1 MLATPYI
8 DVRTVKNV
16 GKTKELRVPA
26 TIFSSVHPN
35 KSLHTTAVVDTGAG
49 ATFIHWMFVRKHG
62 IKTHKLEKPFSI
74 RTADGKT
81 SEKKCTHY
89 CHLAMK
95 IDDRLMIGKFN
106 IMNMSD
112 RDMILLGKPWLSAMN
127 PDINWT
133 EDTLRLSPTPRSL
146 RLEKI
151 YRKKWGFTVKT
162 PKALQH
168 SPLPVNGKRT
178 LERRSRKR
186 KSPLFYPT
194 QMRTPFPNM
203 TPKTMSGMTPPL
215 NPPSHG
221 RSKKQP
227 HI

>member
-8 DVRTVKNV
+8 DVCTVKNV

-89 CHLAMK
+89 CHLAIK

-106 IMNMSD
+106 VMNMSD

-127 PDINWT
+127 PEINWT
-133 EDTLRLSPTPRSL
+133 NDTLRLPATDRSL
-146 RLEKI
+146 RLEAI
-151 YRKKWGFTVKT
+151 LRKKCE
-162 PKALQH
+162 
-168 SPLPVNGKRT
+168 LPETKE
-178 LERRSRKR
+178 LK
-186 KSPLFYPT
+186 PAP
-194 QMRTPFPNM
+194 QQ
-203 TPKTMSGMTPPL
+203 
-215 NPPSHG
+215 
-221 RSKKQP
+221 QP
-227 HI
+227 R